1 MIFFGKSGGGTWE
14 TVRKFIWKIKPMRFT
29 RLILKKNNNKG
40 GRDLSDIKLYSK
52 AALIKIVC

>member
-1 MIFFGKSGGGTWE
+1 
-14 TVRKFIWKIKPMRFT
+14 MRFT